1 MTNYYTG
8 IGSRETPN
16 DILDRMTRL
25 GSWFSELDWVLRS
38 GGAEGADRAFER
50 GVRVGKQCDIYIPW
64 RGFAKHSDNPMVGS
78 EFDTWEEAE
87 EIAKSIH
94 PLGSIFNDDGTPK
107 WDNMKRGA
115 KALHARNVYQ
125 VLGSDLK
132 TPSKFV
138 VYYAKETKTG
148 EVSGGTRTAVML
160 ARQHNIPCVNMLHDD
175 WFDQLQ
181 KVWKEVNKK

>member
-16 DILDRMTRL
+16 EILDRMTRL

-64 RGFAKHSDNPMVGS
+64 KCFAKHSDNPMIGS

-94 PLGSIFNDDGTPK
+94 PLGNIFNDDGTSK

-132 TPSKFV
+132 PHLS
-138 VYYAKETKTG
+138 
-148 EVSGGTRTAVML
+148 L
-160 ARQHNIPCVNMLHDD
+160 
-175 WFDQLQ
+175 
-181 KVWKEVNKK
+181 

>member
-50 GVRVGKQCDIYIPW
+50 GVRVGKQCDTYIPW
-64 RGFAKHSDNPMVGS
+64 KGFAKHSDNPMIGS
-78 EFDTWEEAE
+78 EFDTWEEAQE
-87 EIAKSIH
+87 LASTIH
-94 PLGSIFNDDGTPK
+94 PAWERCS
-107 WDNMKRGA
+107 RGA

-160 ARQHNIPCVNMLHDD
+160 ARQHNIPCVNMLHDG